1 VVLTGGTALLPGVA
15 EAGEEVLGLPVR
27 IGYPRRVGG
36 LRDMVHSPVFS
47 TALGLVMQGAA
58 EEAEQARKTNGKPAR
73 KGGWIDRLFGWVREV
88 V

>member
-1 VVLTGGTALLPGVA
+1 
-15 EAGEEVLGLPVR
+15 
-27 IGYPRRVGG
+27 
-36 LRDMVHSPVFS
+36 
-47 TALGLVMQGAA
+47 MQGAA